1 MLTLVRSIVSVVA
14 CRVRSRVDLELE
26 VLALRHQPYTR
37 PGGGDSNSKP
47 WSDVRRNQIP
57 RVSRA
62 GSAEGDRVG
71 WRSLESKLD
80 FFAVIFGEFASYGF
94 VRQHRETFQFQ
105 VGMLG
110 GHRGVD

>member
-57 RVSRA
+57 RVSLANEGYRRA
-62 GSAEGDRVG
+62 PKKSRIQGEQILSSTDAFIRAE
-71 WRSLESKLD
+71 
-80 FFAVIFGEFASYGF
+80 
-94 VRQHRETFQFQ
+94 
-105 VGMLG
+105 
-110 GHRGVD
+110 